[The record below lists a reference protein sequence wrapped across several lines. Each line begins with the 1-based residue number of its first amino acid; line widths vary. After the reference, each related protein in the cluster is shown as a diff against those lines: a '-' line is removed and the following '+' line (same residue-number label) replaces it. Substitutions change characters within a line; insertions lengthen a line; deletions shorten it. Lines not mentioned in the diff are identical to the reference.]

1 MNIFSDTV
9 TAPENTIIIF
19 IITSKTNKN
28 NNSNNENVSAAVLS
42 ASLSSR
48 CGVSSGCKGG
58 DCVQVWKV
66 AVNIMNKQ

>member
-19 IITSKTNKN
+19 IITSKTNN
-28 NNSNNENVSAAVLS
+28 NNCNNENVSAAVLS

-48 CGVSSGCKGG
+48 CGVSSRCDGG
-58 DCVQVWKV
+58 DWVQVWKI
-66 AVNIMNKQ
+66 AVNIMNKK